1 MLAGLSGGGPAEQ
14 PESTLRGMTENVI
27 VAIDGGPA
35 SAAALDWAIT
45 RVINHSAS
53 GSHAEPIELELT
65 TVVELGWS
73 PHDVAVSFQ
82 PAYERALAAASHEVE
97 SRAPGCRRT
106 SYIRHGVPVEEL
118 VRASASADLMVIG
131 SNKTG
136 LLAGAV
142 YGTLPL
148 RLAAHA
154 RCPVVVVPATWRP
167 RTGPVVVGLDNDP
180 AGTEAIDWAADEAVR
195 LGRGLSIV
203 HSWSIPMTVAI
214 DLGAVVP
221 FEALREANAEA
232 LATAAGRVRDA
243 HPGLD
248 VVEVLDTGPA
258 APVLVDAAGDAEL
271 LVVGTHG
278 RGSVGS
284 LILGSVSH
292 DVLLNLPC
300 PIAVIPH
307 RLDAE

>member
-1 MLAGLSGGGPAEQ
+1 
-14 PESTLRGMTENVI
+14 MTENVI

-45 RVINHSAS
+45 RGVERSS
-53 GSHAEPIELELT
+53 GDSTAEPVELELT

-73 PHDVAVSFQ
+73 PRDVAVTFQ
-82 PAYERALAAASHEVE
+82 PVYERALAAATHEVE
-97 SRAPGCRRT
+97 RRAPGCRRT

-118 VRASASADLMVIG
+118 VRASAAADLLVIG

-154 RCPVVVVPATWRP
+154 HCPVVVVPATWRP
-167 RTGPVVVGLDNDP
+167 RTGPVVVGFDNDL
-180 AGTEAIDWAADEAVR
+180 AGTEALDWAAGEAVR
-195 LGRGLSIV
+195 LGRGLRIV
-203 HSWSIPMTVAI
+203 HSWSIPMTIAI

-221 FEALREANAEA
+221 VDALREANAEV
-232 LATAAGRVRDA
+232 LATAAQRVRDG

-258 APVLVDAAGDAEL
+258 ALVLVDASREAEL

-300 PIAVIPH
+300 PIAVIPRRTGGDQPAGTEH
-307 RLDAE
+307 PGRVQ

>member
-1 MLAGLSGGGPAEQ
+1 MK
-14 PESTLRGMTENVI
+14 ENVI

-45 RVINHSAS
+45 RAVDRSSAEPD
-53 GSHAEPIELELT
+53 AQPIELELT
-65 TVVELGWS
+65 TVVDLGWS
-73 PHDVAVSFQ
+73 PHDVALSFQ
-82 PAYERALAAASHEVE
+82 PVYERALAAATHEVE
-97 SRAPGCRRT
+97 RRAPGCRRT
-106 SYIRHGVPVEEL
+106 SYVRHGVPVDEL

-136 LLAGAV
+136 LLTGAV

-167 RTGPVVVGLDNDP
+167 RIGPVVVGFDDDP
-180 AGTEAIDWAADEAVR
+180 AGTEALDWAADEAVR
-195 LGRGLSIV
+195 LGRGLRIV

-214 DLGAVVP
+214 DIGATVP
-221 FEALREANAEA
+221 FEALGEANAEA
-232 LATAAGRVRDA
+232 LAITAQRVRDA
-243 HPGLD
+243 RPGLD
-248 VVEVLDTGPA
+248 VVEILDTGPA
-258 APVLVDAAGDAEL
+258 APVLVDASGEAEL

-284 LILGSVSH
+284 LVLGSVSH

-307 RLDAE
+307 RIDGTSSGGQTGRRQ

>member
-1 MLAGLSGGGPAEQ
+1 
-14 PESTLRGMTENVI
+14 MTENVI

-45 RVINHSAS
+45 RVVNRTFGGSA
-53 GSHAEPIELELT
+53 AEPIELELT

-82 PAYERALAAASHEVE
+82 PAYERALATATHEVE
-97 SRAPGCRRT
+97 RRAPGCRRT

-118 VRASASADLMVIG
+118 ARASASADLLVIG

-154 RCPVVVVPATWRP
+154 HCPVVVVPATWQQ
-167 RTGPVVVGLDNDP
+167 RTGPVVVGFDNDP
-180 AGTEAIDWAADEAVR
+180 AGTEALDWAAAEAVR
-195 LGRGLSIV
+195 LGRGLRIV

-214 DLGAVVP
+214 DLGAMVP

-232 LATAAGRVRDA
+232 LATAAKRVRDA

-248 VVEVLDTGPA
+248 VVEIVDTGPA
-258 APVLVDAAGDAEL
+258 APVLVDASGEAEL

-307 RLDAE
+307 RLDGESSDRK